1 MNTSF
6 WFDIGAGAIAL
17 IAGIATGFYY
27 LVNKGKMKMLL
38 KEKTHS
44 VKLPDNC
51 FWQTHTRLHETLTE
65 LRVRTDC
72 ARAQIVQ
79 FHNGGE
85 FLDGISMKKMSLT
98 HESLDKGVS
107 SELSNKQDILLSL
120 CIGGLNLLLKD
131 NPIMHIVEDMEDSW
145 CKQFYQSSNIIAFA
159 FLPIKKN
166 GQAIGYVMV
175 QWCSWAKADT
185 VEDEIISKEL
195 EDARALIEVQLDILK
210 DKHGKKNKRNLHN
223 L

>member
-6 WFDIGAGAIAL
+6 WFDMGAGAIAL
-17 IAGIATGFYY
+17 IAGIVTGFYY
-27 LVNKGKMKMLL
+27 LVNRGKMKMLL
-38 KEKTHS
+38 KEKNQS
-44 VKLPDNC
+44 IKLPDNC
-51 FWQTHTRLHETLTE
+51 FWKTHTRLHETLTE

-107 SELSNKQDILLSL
+107 SELSNKQDILMSL
-120 CIGGLNLLLKD
+120 CIDGLNLLLKD
-131 NPIMHIVEDMEDSW
+131 EPIMYIVEDMKDSW
-145 CKQFYQSSNIIAFA
+145 CKQFYQSSNVITFA
-159 FLPIKKN
+159 FLPIKKR

-185 VEDEIISKEL
+185 IEDEYISSEL
-195 EDARALIEVQLDILK
+195 EDARALLEVQLDILK
-210 DKHGKKNKRNLHN
+210 GKHGKK
-223 L
+223 

>member
-1 MNTSF
+1 MDTSF
-6 WFDIGAGAIAL
+6 WFDMGAGAIAL
-17 IAGIATGFYY
+17 IAGIVTGFYY
-27 LVNKGKMKMLL
+27 LVNRGKMKMLL
-38 KEKTHS
+38 KEKNQS
-44 VKLPDNC
+44 IKLPDNC
-51 FWQTHTRLHETLTE
+51 FWKTHTRLHETLTE

-107 SELSNKQDILLSL
+107 SELSNKQDILMSL
-120 CIGGLNLLLKD
+120 CIDGLNLLLKD
-131 NPIMHIVEDMEDSW
+131 EPIMYIVEDMKDSW
-145 CKQFYQSSNIIAFA
+145 CKQFYQSSNVITFA
-159 FLPIKKN
+159 FLPIKKR

-185 VEDEIISKEL
+185 IEDEYISSEL
-195 EDARALIEVQLDILK
+195 EDARALLEVQLDILK
-210 DKHGKKNKRNLHN
+210 GKHGKK
-223 L
+223 

>member
-38 KEKTHS
+38 KERKDMS
-44 VKLPDNC
+44 VPLPDNC
-51 FWQTHTRLHETLTE
+51 FWKSHTRLHETLTE

-79 FHNGGE
+79 FHNGGQ

-107 SELSNKQDILLSL
+107 SELPNKQDILMSL
-120 CIGGLNLLLKD
+120 CVDGLNTLLKD
-131 NPIMHIVEDMEDSW
+131 NPEVHIVEDMEDSW
-145 CKQFYQSSNIIAFA
+145 CKQFYQSSNIITFA
-159 FLPIKKN
+159 FLPIKKH
-166 GQAIGYVMV
+166 GQAIGYVMI
-175 QWCSWAKADT
+175 QWCSWAKSDEI
-185 VEDEIISKEL
+185 EDEIISKEL
-195 EDARALIEVQLDILK
+195 EDARALIEVQLDLLK
-210 DKHGKKNKRNLHN
+210 GKHKK
-223 L
+223 

>member
-6 WFDIGAGAIAL
+6 WFDMGAGAIAL
-17 IAGIATGFYY
+17 IAGIVTGFYY
-27 LVNKGKMKMLL
+27 LVNRGKMKMLL
-38 KEKTHS
+38 KEKNQS
-44 VKLPDNC
+44 IKLPDNC
-51 FWQTHTRLHETLTE
+51 FWKTHTRLHETLTE

-107 SELSNKQDILLSL
+107 SELGNKQDILMSL
-120 CIGGLNLLLKD
+120 CIDGLNLLLKD
-131 NPIMHIVEDMEDSW
+131 EPIMYIVEDMKDSW
-145 CKQFYQSSNIIAFA
+145 CKQFYQSSNVITFA
-159 FLPIKKN
+159 FLPIKKR

-185 VEDEIISKEL
+185 IEDEYISSEL
-195 EDARALIEVQLDILK
+195 EDARALLEVQLDILK
-210 DKHGKKNKRNLHN
+210 GKHGKK
-223 L
+223 

>member
-38 KEKTHS
+38 KEKNKS
-44 VKLPDNC
+44 IELPDNC
-51 FWQTHTRLHETLTE
+51 FWRTHTRLHETLTE
-65 LRVRTDC
+65 LRVRTDS
-72 ARAQIVQ
+72 ARTQIVQ
-79 FHNGGE
+79 FHNGGQ

-107 SELSNKQDILLSL
+107 SELSNKQDVLLSL
-120 CIGGLNLLLKD
+120 CVAGLNTLLED
-131 NPIMHIVEDMEDSW
+131 EAIIHIVEDMEDSW
-145 CKQFYQSSNIIAFA
+145 CKQFYQSSNIITLA
-159 FLPIKKN
+159 FLPIRKH

-175 QWCSWAKADT
+175 QWCSWNKADSI
-185 VEDEIISKEL
+185 EDETVSKEL
-195 EDARALIEVQLDILK
+195 EDARALIEIQLDILK
-210 DKHGKKNKRNLHN
+210 KKNHDKKEK
-223 L
+223 

>member
-6 WFDIGAGAIAL
+6 WFDMGAGAIAL

-38 KEKTHS
+38 KEKNKS
-44 VKLPDNC
+44 IELPDNC

-65 LRVRTDC
+65 LRVRTDS
-72 ARAQIVQ
+72 ARTQIIQ
-79 FHNGGE
+79 FHNGGQ
-85 FLDGISMKKMSLT
+85 FLDGISMKKLSLT

-107 SELSNKQDILLSL
+107 SELPHKQDILMSL
-120 CIGGLNLLLKD
+120 CIDGLNMLLKD
-131 NPIMHIVEDMEDSW
+131 NPVIHIVEDMEDSW

-166 GQAIGYVMV
+166 KQAIGYVMV
-175 QWCSWAKADT
+175 QWCSWSKADV
-185 VEDEIISKEL
+185 VEDEVVSKEL

-210 DKHGKKNKRNLHN
+210 GKHGKKEK
-223 L
+223 

>member
-1 MNTSF
+1 MDTSF

-120 CIGGLNLLLKD
+120 CIDGLNLLLKD
-131 NPIMHIVEDMEDSW
+131 EPIMYIVEDMKDSW
-145 CKQFYQSSNIIAFA
+145 CKQFYQSSNIITFA
-159 FLPIKKN
+159 F
-166 GQAIGYVMV
+166 
-175 QWCSWAKADT
+175 
-185 VEDEIISKEL
+185 
-195 EDARALIEVQLDILK
+195 
-210 DKHGKKNKRNLHN
+210 
-223 L
+223 